1 MVPEL
6 LELGSFGSSV
16 SKRIAEPMS
25 EPRLSVYMIT
35 YNNERTVRKAL
46 ESVTWADEVVVVDSF
61 SDDKTVE
68 ICREFTDKVF
78 QRKWPGFRDQYQHAA
93 GLTSHPWVLF
103 LDADEEIPGDLAQEI
118 QRVVNDNG
126 DGADGFIVYR
136 RTHYLGRW
144 IRHGG
149 WYPDCEIRLY
159 RRDKGRWE
167 GGLFAKVV
175 VHGKVGSLTH
185 PYLHYP
191 YRDISEQIQRA
202 DRYSKTAA
210 EELFQEGQRCS
221 LLDLLFRPVF
231 RFVKEY
237 LFKSGFRDGV
247 PGLVIIATTMFYV
260 FMKYAKLWELTHT
273 AGLGPTTQD
282 RINKGDPGVTPAEK
296 ESEHASS

>member
-1 MVPEL
+1 
-6 LELGSFGSSV
+6 
-16 SKRIAEPMS
+16 MS
-25 EPRLSVYMIT
+25 EPKLSVYMIT

-93 GLTSHPWVLF
+93 EQTSHPWVLF
-103 LDADEEIPGDLAQEI
+103 LDADEEISGELAHEI
-118 QRVVNDNG
+118 RRVVDADG
-126 DGADGFIVYR
+126 DGADGFMAHR
-136 RTHYLGRW
+136 QNQYLGRW
-144 IRHGG
+144 IRYGG

-159 RRDKGRWE
+159 RRDRGRWE
-167 GGLFAKVV
+167 GGLFAKVAV
-175 VHGKVGSLTH
+175 RGKVGSLTH

-210 EELFQEGQRCS
+210 EEMFQEGHRCRMV
-221 LLDLLFRPVF
+221 DLLFRPFF

-247 PGLVIIATTMFYV
+247 PGLVIITTTMFYV
-260 FMKYAKLWELTHT
+260 FMKYAKLWELTHAAGPSST
-273 AGLGPTTQD
+273 APD
-282 RINKGDPGVTPAEK
+282 RKDKGDPGVTPAEK
-296 ESEHASS
+296 ESGHASF